1 LLVTSGEIQPNSEGK
16 ITNICTC
23 EKKNVVFF
31 LNKIFLF
38 VEVFE
43 VACKIQQDIVM
54 HPFAFRTHA
63 HKLGK
68 IFF

>member
-1 LLVTSGEIQPNSEGK
+1 LFEDILLIL
-16 ITNICTC
+16 
-23 EKKNVVFF
+23 FF
-31 LNKIFLF
+31 DF
-38 VEVFE
+38 VEEFE

-68 IFF
+68 IVFN

>member
-1 LLVTSGEIQPNSEGK
+1 VDEFKRILKVNARLNTSLTFIHKQRFYG
-16 ITNICTC
+16 
-23 EKKNVVFF
+23 FF
-31 LNKIFLF
+31 FDFI
-38 VEVFE
+38 EVFE

-68 IFF
+68 